1 MNRLTNKSPQAPP
14 YTASSQ
20 GFTKEICMWL
30 IEWENKLDRHE
41 FSNSMFIKQH
51 LRLTGMV

>member
-30 IEWENKLDRHE
+30 IEWENKLDRHVLV
-41 FSNSMFIKQH
+41 FQLYVH
-51 LRLTGMV
+51 